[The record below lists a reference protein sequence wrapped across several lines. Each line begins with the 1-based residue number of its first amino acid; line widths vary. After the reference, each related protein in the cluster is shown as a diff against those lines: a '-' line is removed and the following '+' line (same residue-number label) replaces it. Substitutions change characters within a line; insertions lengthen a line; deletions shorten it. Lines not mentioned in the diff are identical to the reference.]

1 MKPVDY
7 SQRPRF
13 SSNFHAR
20 YLPFLSSIHR
30 CIHSFH
36 RAILHLAHHH
46 VAVCIH
52 VMVRVESIKHRPCHW
67 SLLGK
72 RQIKTLALTK
82 YLGRGFPSKNR
93 RNGDS
98 VSLVVYTEC
107 PNIEH
112 FISWKSKSKR
122 NIFFIY
128 CFWSKNIWKEF
139 FSFKNQFSRKLNSIF
154 RYFFDSVKSP
164 FFKKGF
170 TRQNFLFFCLFLN
183 VFNY

>member
-122 NIFFIY
+122 NIFLFIVFEAKRY
-128 CFWSKNIWKEF
+128 ERNF
-139 FSFKNQFSRKLNSIF
+139 FHLKISFRGNWI
-154 RYFFDSVKSP
+154 RYFDISLTMLNLHFSKL
-164 FFKKGF
+164 K
-170 TRQNFLFFCLFLN
+170 TLHENFLFFCLFLN